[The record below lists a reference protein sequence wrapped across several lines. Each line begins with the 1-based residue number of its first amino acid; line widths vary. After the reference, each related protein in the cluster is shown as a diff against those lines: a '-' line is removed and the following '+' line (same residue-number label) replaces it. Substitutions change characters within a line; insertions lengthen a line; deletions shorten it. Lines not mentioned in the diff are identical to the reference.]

1 MRVYMDFGKGK
12 VGIDEILIKAARRKG
27 QKKDVYVNIYDGKLV
42 RRVSSGKN
50 GKGVWEFLALDVS
63 QVTGKPKATW
73 LKSDWDDNEYLNLAA
88 YQYILFYEP
97 NIFITAIPHHQQR
110 KL

>member
-1 MRVYMDFGKGK
+1 MAIFDFGKGK
-12 VGIDEILIKAARRKG
+12 IVIDEMLIKAVKRKN
-27 QKKDVYVNIYDGKLV
+27 QNKNVYVNIYDGKLV
-42 RRVSSGKN
+42 RRVSNGKN
-50 GKGVWEFLALDVS
+50 DNGVWEFLALDVS

-97 NIFITAIPHHQQR
+97 NIFMTAIRHRQQR

>member
-1 MRVYMDFGKGK
+1 MRVYMNFGKRK
-12 VGIDEILIKAARRKG
+12 VGIDDILIKAAKRKN
-27 QKKDVYVNIYDGKLV
+27 QTRNVYINIYNGKLV
-42 RRVSSGKN
+42 RRISNGKN
-50 GKGVWEFLALDVS
+50 NKGVWEFLALDVS